1 VSGHSKWHNI
11 RVKKSKVDAQKGKM
25 FTKVSKEIFL
35 AARRGGGDPAANFSL
50 KNAILRA
57 REVNMPADNIKRVI
71 EKATGGG
78 DGANFEEIT
87 YEGYG
92 PHGVAIMVDAATD
105 NRNRTAADMRHLFSK
120 YGGNLGESGCV
131 GWMFKKQGIISLALD
146 AIDEERLLELAL
158 TAGADDVRQSEE
170 AWEVV
175 TPPEAYFSVLEAM
188 EAAKLRSESSE
199 LTMVPDTVVTLGGAE
214 ARAVLKLM
222 EMLEDHDDVQNVYAN
237 FDIPADVLESLTI

>member
-1 VSGHSKWHNI
+1 MSGHSKWHNI

-214 ARAVLKLM
+214 AKAVLKLM